1 MRPRAVFFGRE
12 LEKYFTSLAAVSG
25 QRAHVAP
32 KQARVTV
39 HRSRKGLQLPLAGEP
54 VQEIERA
61 RPVRR
66 VAVLAS
72 DFVGLRPAMRVAV
85 GDDVSRGQVLFED
98 KQTPGVRHT
107 APAAGTVRAIYRGER
122 RALQS
127 VVLDVSRAEHEGRA
141 AAEASFSAFS
151 GRHPSGMAAD
161 SVVAL
166 LVEAGL
172 WTSLRARPFGR
183 VADPTARPAAILVTA
198 VDSNPHAPVLDLVLR
213 GVEPVFERGLAALAR
228 LTDGPV
234 FVCTAAGSDITVPT
248 IENVRREEFHGPHPS
263 GTAGFHMHTLAPVD
277 RATTAWH
284 VGAQDV
290 VAIGRLFETGQLD
303 PTRVVSLAGPA
314 VRRPRLIRTR
324 MGASVDELLT
334 DETGNTQDAED
345 IRAVSG
351 SVLSG
356 RAAAGEVHG
365 FLGRYD
371 QQISVLGE
379 GRRRE
384 FFGWLAPGLGKFS
397 VTPTFVSRLT
407 PGRRFRFTTTTNG
420 SRRAIVPIGVFERV
434 MPFDILPTP
443 LLRALL
449 MTDIERAEEL
459 GCLELAE
466 EDLALCTFVCPGKND
481 YGPLLRQVL
490 NEIEKEG

>member
-1 MRPRAVFFGRE
+1 M
-12 LEKYFTSLAAVSG
+12 
-25 QRAHVAP
+25 
-32 KQARVTV
+32 
-39 HRSRKGLQLPLAGEP
+39 HRSRKGLQLPLAGAP
-54 VQEIERA
+54 TQEIERA
-61 RPVRR
+61 RPVRQ
-66 VAVLAS
+66 VAVLAA

-98 KQTPGVRHT
+98 KRTPGVCHT
-107 APAAGTVRAIYRGER
+107 APAAGTVHAIHRGDR

-127 VVLDVSRAEHEGRA
+127 VVIETSRAEYEERVA
-141 AAEASFSAFS
+141 TESSFSTFS

-161 SVVAL
+161 AVMAL
-166 LVEAGL
+166 LTESGL

-183 VADPTARPAAILVTA
+183 VADPRTRPAAILVTA
-198 VDSNPHAPVLDLVLR
+198 VDSNPHAPSLDLILKR
-213 GVEPVFERGLAALAR
+213 VETLFARGLAALVR

-234 FVCTAAGSDITVPT
+234 FVCTAAGSDITIPT
-248 IENVRREEFHGPHPS
+248 IERVRHEEFYGPHPS

-277 RATTAWH
+277 RTTTAWH

-303 PTRVVSLAGPA
+303 LTRVVSLAGPA
-314 VRRPRLIRTR
+314 VARPRLLGTR
-324 MGASVDELLT
+324 IGASVDELLSGEIDGADDAT
-334 DETGNTQDAED
+334 ET
-345 IRAVSG
+345 RAVSG

-356 RAAAGEVHG
+356 RAAAGEMHG
-365 FLGRYD
+365 FLGRFH

-384 FFGWLAPGLGKFS
+384 FLGWLDPGLGKFS
-397 VTPTFVSRLT
+397 VIPTFLSRLI
-407 PGRRFRFTTTTNG
+407 PGRRFSFTTNTNG
-420 SRRAIVPIGVFERV
+420 SRRAVVPIGMFERV

-449 MTDIERAEEL
+449 MTDTERAEEL
-459 GCLELAE
+459 GCLELDE

-490 NEIEKEG
+490 NEIEKDG